1 MMNKKNITKEEDEE
15 KEEQLSEEEEE
26 EEDDVQVDSEDEE
39 EIEPVVLSDESDEE
53 GVEEDEDEE
62 DLDDD
67 AIPNATTTTTTTKPL
82 TSNKKKIQ
90 PIIEEENYDDNDE
103 DEDNMSYDPEEDSDA
118 EDDDNLLQK
127 FNDNVN
133 MKFLEDIHV
142 ETKSVNYEE
151 MIALA
156 RVIRDKNGKIIDSLH
171 KTLPFLTKY
180 EKARIIGARAE
191 QLDRG
196 GEAFIPIDETII
208 NGRTIALM
216 EFEQKK
222 IPFIIARPLSNGTI
236 EYWHL
241 RDLEI
246 L

>member
-1 MMNKKNITKEEDEE
+1 
-15 KEEQLSEEEEE
+15 
-26 EEDDVQVDSEDEE
+26 
-39 EIEPVVLSDESDEE
+39 
-53 GVEEDEDEE
+53 
-62 DLDDD
+62 
-67 AIPNATTTTTTTKPL
+67 
-82 TSNKKKIQ
+82 
-90 PIIEEENYDDNDE
+90 
-103 DEDNMSYDPEEDSDA
+103 MSEEDSDIE
-118 EDDDNLLQK
+118 EDDNALQK
-127 FNDNVN
+127 FNENIN
-133 MKFLEDIHV
+133 TKFLEDIHT
-142 ETKSVNYEE
+142 ETKSINYDE

-156 RVIRDKNGKIIDSLH
+156 RVIRDKNGKIIDPLH

-196 GEAFIPIDETII
+196 GESFIPLDETII

-216 EFEQKK
+216 EFEAKQ
-222 IPFIIARPLSNGTI
+222 IPFIISRPLSNGSV